1 MAADDGEVGH
11 ADHLGEALLDKTH
24 AAKPSDVAREELL
37 DRLKAQRELPLP
49 QMKVCRGRMF
59 SRIDFEI
66 DVKEWGFADVGGE
79 GELRAGVDEKTLEG
93 GPV

>member
-1 MAADDGEVGH
+1 
-11 ADHLGEALLDKTH
+11 
-24 AAKPSDVAREELL
+24 
-37 DRLKAQRELPLP
+37 
-49 QMKVCRGRMF
+49 MKVCRGRMF